1 MIGSKIKLK
10 NGKYRLF
17 VSDGHNSKGQKVR
30 HTRVVT
36 AASDGEADR
45 KLAAFYAEVKGKK
58 AVINKKITLKAFYK
72 VWQDRHAPEL
82 SPTTRA
88 AMEADIEDRL
98 IPWFGQMYLS
108 KITERTVGNFLHELR
123 MDSDRHDHRAG
134 SLSPATV
141 HKFYRILRAM
151 LNRAVDW
158 GYLSENPCNKL
169 PKEERPQP
177 RYKKRIIL
185 QEDQLKSFLITLFA
199 LKDTA
204 RNVKYKTLV
213 YLSLLGGTRRG
224 ELFALKW
231 SDIDWDNRQ
240 IRVSKSLYK
249 LKKTPAATKTP
260 KTDGSERTIY
270 IDDRAIALLK
280 QHHEHQQLWLKK
292 RKLTNKEDFL
302 FLAVEQ
308 TGSSGIA
315 KVANPSG
322 FYHWLRNFMKQ
333 NDLPLIPLHSLRHMT
348 ATYALAS
355 GADLVSV
362 QKIMGHTKISTTEI
376 YLHDLEDSKKK
387 TAGIISRNLGGMI
400 GNDSPALPKSKPKK

>member
-17 VSDGHNSKGQKVR
+17 VSDGHNAKGQKVR

-36 AASDGEADR
+36 AASDGEAER

-58 AVINKKITLKAFYK
+58 AVMNKRITFKAFYV
-72 VWQDRHAPEL
+72 VWKDRHAPEL

-88 AMEADIEDRL
+88 NMEADIEDRL
-98 IPWFGQMYLS
+98 IPWFGQMNLS
-108 KITERTVGNFLHELR
+108 KITERTIGNFLHELR
-123 MDSDRHDHRAG
+123 TDNDRHDKRAG
-134 SLSPATV
+134 PLSPATI
-141 HKFYRILRAM
+141 HKFYRMLRAM

-177 RYKKRIIL
+177 HYKKRVIL
-185 QEDQLKSFLITLFA
+185 QDDQLKNFLNTLFA

-204 RNVKYKTLV
+204 RNTKYKLLV
-213 YLSLLGGTRRG
+213 YLSLMCGTRRG

-231 SDIDWDNRQ
+231 SDVDWENRQ
-240 IRVSKSLYK
+240 IRISKSLYK
-249 LKKTPAATKTP
+249 LTKKPAATKTP
-260 KTDGSERTIY
+260 KTDESNRIIY
-270 IDDRAIALLK
+270 VDDRAIKLLE
-280 QHHEHQQLWLKK
+280 HHHKHQQLWLKK
-292 RKLTNKEDFL
+292 RKLTNKDDYL

-308 TGSSGIA
+308 TGTSGIA

-322 FYHWLRNFMKQ
+322 FYHWLRNFMRKNGLQ
-333 NDLPLIPLHSLRHMT
+333 EIPLHSLRHMT

-376 YLHDLEDSKKK
+376 YLHSLEESKKK
-387 TAGIISRNLGGMI
+387 TADIISKNLGDMLGD
-400 GNDSPALPKSKPKK
+400 DSSSDTE

>member
-30 HTRVVT
+30 YTRVIT
-36 AASDGEADR
+36 AATDGEAER

-58 AVINKKITLKAFYK
+58 AVMNKKISFKAFYK
-72 VWQDRHAPEL
+72 VWKDRHAPEL

-88 AMEADIEDRL
+88 TMEADIEERL

-108 KITERTVGNFLHELR
+108 KISERTVGNFLYELR
-123 MDSDRHDHRAG
+123 VNSDRHDQRAG
-134 SLSPATV
+134 PLSPATI

-185 QEDQLKSFLITLFA
+185 QEDQLKNLLSLLFA

-204 RNVKYKTLV
+204 RNVKYKLLV

-231 SDIDWDNRQ
+231 SDVDMDTRQ
-240 IRVSKSLYK
+240 IRIAKSLYK
-249 LKKTPAATKTP
+249 LKKTPATTKAP

-270 IDDRAIALLK
+270 IDDRAVALLK

-292 RKLTNKEDFL
+292 RKLTNKDDYL

-308 TGSSGIA
+308 TEGSGIA

-322 FYHWLRNFMKQ
+322 FYHWLRNFMRKNGLQ
-333 NDLPLIPLHSLRHMT
+333 EIPLHSLRHMT

-376 YLHDLEDSKKK
+376 YLHDLEESKKK
-387 TAGIISRNLGGMI
+387 TANIISKNLGNMI
-400 GNDSPALPKSKPKK
+400 GKDNPPAS

>member
-17 VSDGHNSKGQKVR
+17 VSDGHNAKGQKVR

-45 KLAAFYAEVKGKK
+45 KLAAFYTEVKGKK
-58 AVINKKITLKAFYK
+58 AVTNKKISFKAFYK

-88 AMEADIEDRL
+88 NMEADIEERL

-108 KITERTVGNFLHELR
+108 KISERTVGNFLYELR
-123 MDSDRHDHRAG
+123 VNSDRHDQRAG
-134 SLSPATV
+134 PLSPATI

-185 QEDQLKSFLITLFA
+185 QEDQLKNLLSLLFA

-204 RNVKYKTLV
+204 RNVKYKLLV

-240 IRVSKSLYK
+240 IRIAKSLYK
-249 LKKTPAATKTP
+249 LKNTPATTKAP
-260 KTDGSERTIY
+260 KTDGSERSIY
-270 IDDRAIALLK
+270 IDDRAVALLK
-280 QHHEHQQLWLKK
+280 QHREHQQLWLKK
-292 RKLTNKEDFL
+292 RKLTNKDDYL

-308 TGSSGIA
+308 IEGSGIA

-322 FYHWLRNFMKQ
+322 FYHWLHNFMKH
-333 NDLPLIPLHSLRHMT
+333 NNLPVIPLHSLRHMT

-376 YLHDLEDSKKK
+376 YLHDLEESKKK
-387 TAGIISRNLGGMI
+387 TAGIISQNLGGMI
-400 GNDSPALPKSKPKK
+400 GGNPPTEP